1 MGEDTLADREE
12 INKRVIN
19 PKNGI
24 VPPSDD
30 PNISYACGTNKQ
42 RNGVTAGHFQQH
54 ILSTHPD
61 VDSDEDPPGHTLMI
75 EASFTSS
82 NKKEASTGESKG
94 GK

>member
-42 RNGVTAGHFQQH
+42 RNGVIAGHFQQH

-82 NKKEASTGESKG
+82 KEASTGENKG